1 MSLYT
6 VNNVN
11 QVTIGGLSATQL
23 ARQYGTPLQVFFFTM
38 IRNQI
43 QAFQKEFEDRG
54 MRGIVSYASKAF
66 SCKAIYQVVKQ
77 EHAHSDVVSGGE
89 IATALAAGFPST
101 SLSFHGN
108 NKSLAELNF
117 AVQKGVGTIILD
129 NFHELELLDQVLN
142 ENNTQIDVLL
152 RVTPGVSAHTHSYI
166 QTGQT
171 DSKFGFDI
179 DSGQALK
186 AMRLSQNNPRIH
198 LRGIHAHIGSQIFE
212 VTGFKLEVKK
222 LVNLLTNWSQK
233 YQFTADILNIG
244 GGFGIKYTHADDPL
258 APELLLGEIL
268 DELQVQYSKLGQPI
282 PTIWIEPGRSIV
294 GPAGFSLYTI
304 GSRKDVP
311 GLSPYVAVDGG
322 MGDNI
327 RPALYQADY
336 EAVLAENP
344 NQPPIETVRL
354 AGKFCESG
362 DILINHLPLPT
373 TKTGDVLVMLATG
386 AYGYSM
392 ASNYNRNPRPA
403 VVFAENSQAQLVI
416 QRETYADMIQNDLD
430 Y

>member
-1 MSLYT
+1 MPELDSVLQNQT
-6 VNNVN
+6 RPALSAISRSAIRQFDQQVSDIPGILKLTLGEPDLNTPEHVKQVLINAITNNASHYAPSAGLLRLRQAVSKYLLN
-11 QVTIGGLSATQL
+11 STNIRYNPASEILITIGATEAIFATMQTILS
-23 ARQYGTPLQVFFFTM
+23 
-38 IRNQI
+38 
-43 QAFQKEFEDRG
+43 
-54 MRGIVSYASKAF
+54 
-66 SCKAIYQVVKQ
+66 
-77 EHAHSDVVSGGE
+77 
-89 IATALAAGFPST
+89 
-101 SLSFHGN
+101 
-108 NKSLAELNF
+108 
-117 AVQKGVGTIILD
+117 
-129 NFHELELLDQVLN
+129 
-142 ENNTQIDVLL
+142 
-152 RVTPGVSAHTHSYI
+152 VTPGVSAHTHSYI